1 MISFLPSTYD
11 FTELVSPPFENIWDG
26 EEDLEG
32 DVAHTARWA
41 AALRA
46 IDEEHPSALIK
57 DPHARIFAGET
68 AMNKV
73 RPDMTELIAKSTP
86 NSHSHIAIRARAF
99 DDILEEEIQNE
110 SDEQSKVQVLNFGA
124 GMCTRAWRINSN
136 NPISWYEIDQ
146 PCSIKLRQKIVERHD
161 LQPIADEYN
170 MIQADFTQPLST
182 VSQQLKKRGFDPSA
196 STVVIMEGLLMYLTY
211 SEIHELAMEL
221 KELIDGPACLILSA
235 LNDGFLRELQNP
247 GPERE
252 KEFPGTTHVKGLF
265 TSSWEGGTK
274 NAFEEA
280 GWSVDFVMA
289 RELYAHTFLQ
299 CEMVHYPFPDRRIGT
314 ELFVVLRRK
323 RVDSFKSLLEDLLGI
338 TLPSMV
344 CQP

>member
-1 MISFLPSTYD
+1 LF
-11 FTELVSPPFENIWDG
+11 
-26 EEDLEG
+26 
-32 DVAHTARWA
+32 
-41 AALRA
+41 
-46 IDEEHPSALIK
+46 K
-57 DPHARIFAGET
+57 DPNALIFAGET
-68 AMNKV
+68 GMKKV
-73 RPDMTELIAKSTP
+73 RPDMTKLIAESKP
-86 NSHSHIAIRARAF
+86 DSHSHIAIRARAF
-99 DDILEEEIQNE
+99 DDILEEEIRNE
-110 SDEQSKVQVLNFGA
+110 SDEHSKVQVLNFGA
-124 GMCTRAWRINSN
+124 GMCTRAWRIHCS

-146 PCSIKLRQKIVERHD
+146 PCSIKLRQKIVGRHS
-161 LQPIADEYN
+161 LQPISDEYN
-170 MIQADFTQPLST
+170 MVEADFTQPLST
-182 VSQQLKKRGFDPSA
+182 IRRQLKKQGFDPSA

-211 SEIHELAMEL
+211 SEIQELAMEL

-235 LNDGFLRELQNP
+235 LNEGFLRELQYP

-252 KEFPGTTHVKGLF
+252 REFPGSAHVKGLF

-274 NAFEEA
+274 TAFEEA

-299 CEMVHYPFPDRRIGT
+299 CDMLNYPFPNRRTGT

-323 RVDSFKSLLEDLLGI
+323 RVDSFKTILEDLLGI